1 MKAIDPLLK
10 AAEDPL
16 HLARLADVHVVDVL
30 SKPQVC
36 AGDRSRHPSQTY
48 ERTSTSNSTS
58 GEEGYDSIN
67 SDEELHEPLHEPPHE
82 PPHEPLHEAA
92 QYGLGSHHG
101 DQLSVISSGRLFAGG
116 DGGVHQPLSLSMSLG
131 RTLSLNDSEDSGVNR
146 DGPASLASSLASSS
160 SSTGPP
166 TFQELK
172 VTSDL
177 SSTASPK
184 RATFTIG
191 SPLGTP
197 SSTPVGTPLSTPAC
211 TPKQLSSD
219 SQDGDEP
226 AHGVCRRSVSS
237 PCTPVGSPKKEP
249 APASRVQDAVDD
261 AAPANVAE
269 VSAAEAAGDELSA
282 GWNRTVA
289 EAKEQAFSR
298 LQEELRS
305 AHQELRLRD
314 EEVTRLSRI
323 REQVEAELEEL
334 TASLFQEAHNMVRD
348 ANTRQAAAERS
359 LAESR
364 MQVEVLTAEVAALKT
379 LVLTSTPARPNPHLH
394 PQIDKTKSCDD
405 SGGGGLFRKHRRS
418 PSHFNLKYGRENSPP
433 ESPVKENHSQSAPTG
448 GCVQP
453 VAQDQVEPKDG
464 IEVDPNVHR
473 DFLVW
478 RQCPTIDKTN
488 AFVAR
493 VYREDIDLCLNFNNR
508 ELAERVGW
516 AVECG
521 NIYIEAVGDRS
532 KTAFPKKCAL
542 LEVPRQCH
550 YRMRLGDQ
558 DTWHSISQIC
568 RNRITAVIDF
578 LNYLRYI
585 ERGLVKSSVHDVY
598 WEIVRL
604 RKEMCLARLGLSLSS

>member
-82 PPHEPLHEAA
+82 PL
-92 QYGLGSHHG
+92 

-131 RTLSLNDSEDSGVNR
+131 RTLSLNDSEDSG
-146 DGPASLASSLASSS
+146 ASSS

-197 SSTPVGTPLSTPAC
+197 SSTPVGTPLSTPAG

-219 SQDGDEP
+219 SQRRGPGQRGEAP
-226 AHGVCRRSVSS
+226 AVPPALPGRPAETSPSPRRSL
-237 PCTPVGSPKKEP
+237 
-249 APASRVQDAVDD
+249 RLQ
-261 AAPANVAE
+261 AE